1 MRLSV
6 CRETCVWLCRNWRD
20 AGLVPVSPDALGE
33 NCSWFRVRQSCDSL
47 VLDRLYRVC
56 DLAQHFGATPL
67 KVRNAVACNMLCEAE
82 DRARYGLCFLDSHG
96 WVVQA
101 RLCV

>member
-1 MRLSV
+1 M
-6 CRETCVWLCRNWRD
+6 CRNWRH
-20 AGLVPVSPDALGE
+20 AGLVPVSTDALGE

-56 DLAQHFGATPL
+56 HLAQHFGATEL
-67 KVRNAVACNMLCEAE
+67 SVRDAVVRNMLGE
-82 DRARYGLCFLDSHG
+82 DGGARYGVCFVKSLG

-101 RLCV
+101 RLCF